1 MFKPILST
9 TVEFMISQMRNE
21 SLEDGTRQT
30 CLEVLVTLCE
40 NAPGLMR
47 KYQPFAPAIIPVV
60 LDWMSE
66 LEDEQEW
73 YAGETVSLP
82 SFLFIFLI
90 D

>member
-1 MFKPILST
+1 
-9 TVEFMISQMRNE
+9 MISQMKNE
-21 SLEDGTRQT
+21 ALEDGTRQT

-47 KYQPFAPAIIPVV
+47 KYPQFAPAIIPVV

-66 LEDEQEW
+66 LEDDQDW
-73 YAGETVSLP
+73 YAGETVRLLRWQTF
-82 SFLFIFLI
+82 FLTVHSTNAL